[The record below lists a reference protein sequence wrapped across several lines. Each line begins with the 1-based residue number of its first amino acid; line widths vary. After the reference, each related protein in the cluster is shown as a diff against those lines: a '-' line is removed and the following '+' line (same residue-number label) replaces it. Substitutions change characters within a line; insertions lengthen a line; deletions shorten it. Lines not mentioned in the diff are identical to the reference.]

1 MVIAAV
7 VIGGGVVG
15 GKVAGGVVGSVGMA
29 VVGSMS
35 GSIRKGKHMICTHAC
50 SASSIAFSFF
60 EVNHNVFFCVMCIFR
75 YCVYMNVI
83 FTHTYKILRSKM
95 I

>member
-35 GSIRKGKHMICTHAC
+35 GSIRKGKTYDLHTC
-50 SASSIAFSFF
+50 SVSSLAFSFLGHSIS
-60 EVNHNVFFCVMCIFR
+60 NQRKIKRDPFR
-75 YCVYMNVI
+75 FLSNLV
-83 FTHTYKILRSKM
+83 RSEYL
-95 I
+95 